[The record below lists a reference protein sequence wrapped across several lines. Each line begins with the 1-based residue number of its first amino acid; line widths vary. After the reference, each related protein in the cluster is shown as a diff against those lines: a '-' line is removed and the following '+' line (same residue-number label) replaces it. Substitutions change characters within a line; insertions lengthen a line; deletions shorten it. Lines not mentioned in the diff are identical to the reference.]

1 MSQIQQ
7 IDEIYSAIVPAP
19 FGAVGIRSAG
29 GVIAE
34 LHYLSPGHGGK
45 APNDALAERA
55 AQQVQR
61 YIEDADFVFDLPL
74 ARVGSEY
81 QRKVWDAI
89 CSIPRGQVRTYGEL
103 AKHVGSVARAVGQ
116 ACGANYF
123 PLVIPCHRV
132 TGTQGL
138 GGFAGDDNQ
147 AGFTLSVKRWLL
159 AHEGH
164 REYAWQQTTLL

>member
-7 IDEIYSAIVPAP
+7 TYEIYSAIVPAP

-29 GVIAE
+29 GVIAA
-34 LHYLSPGHGGK
+34 LHYLSAEHGEK
-45 APNDALAERA
+45 APTDALAERA

-147 AGFTLSVKRWLL
+147 TGFTLSVKRWLL